1 MPRAMRS
8 LPERK
13 TMDPLQPAQW
23 LDYSHFAFPS
33 KARELAFAGVPF
45 EFDVPGDAGRE
56 IIRLVEQGDLHRRWI
71 GFLTQRDL
79 RFFAGAYQLAQIAQR
94 TVSYQPTDNGV
105 RVSIGGGPKSVA
117 APRDDGLD

>member
-1 MPRAMRS
+1 MRS
-8 LPERK
+8 LPGRK
-13 TMDPLQPAQW
+13 MMDPVQPAQW
-23 LDYSHFAFPS
+23 LDYSNLAFLS

-117 APRDDGLD
+117 SSREEGLD